1 MTDSQFDLFMKKQD
15 RLIEILEAIAQD
27 MTEMND
33 AIADDLDE

>member
-27 MTEMND
+27 LTEMND